1 MPGRTITIGI
11 NRTGAQVSPETG
23 HTAEASEQS
32 PPFAR
37 PEEEAAF
44 AQLRAEYALEA
55 DPLGSVPAPG
65 TLKGVVQAGFA
76 KLIGKNLEVLIDKIG
91 ERLAHERSGVRLY
104 EAFMVKCR
112 VRPSGAASIPLDEL
126 EEMCAA
132 EARHFKLLGDVLVS
146 LGADPTAQSPCAD
159 ACGIASMGVMQLL
172 TDPRTS
178 LAQALTGLLIVELA
192 DNAAW
197 ELLIRLAE
205 QAGQD
210 TAATQFA
217 AALEEEQRHLERVR
231 GWLQRELLGQADGGA
246 RPTGIGIAQGDLWR

>member
-1 MPGRTITIGI
+1 MPGQAITTGI
-11 NRTGAQVSPETG
+11 NRTGAHSSPETG
-23 HTAEASEQS
+23 RTVEASEQS
-32 PPFAR
+32 SPLAR

-44 AQLRAEYALEA
+44 GQLRAEYALEA
-55 DPLGSVPAPG
+55 EPLGSVPAPG
-65 TLKGVVQAGFA
+65 TLKGVVQSGLA
-76 KLIGKNLEVLIDKIG
+76 KLVGKNPEVLIDKIG

-104 EAFMVKCR
+104 QAFMVKCR
-112 VRPSGAASIPLDEL
+112 VHPSGAASVPLDEL

-159 ACGIASMGVMQLL
+159 ACGIASTGVMQLL
-172 TDPRTS
+172 SDPRTS
-178 LAQALTGLLIVELA
+178 LAQALTGLLTVELA
-192 DNAAW
+192 DYAGW

-217 AALEEEQRHLERVR
+217 AALAEEQRHLELVR
-231 GWLQRELLGQADGGA
+231 GWLQREVLGQADGA
-246 RPTGIGIAQGDLWR
+246 A